1 MTQLAVQFSTHNCAS
16 SKPLEEYAL
25 KKLETVAR
33 HFNNILDVKFTFDVL
48 GEHRHKASVICH
60 VPKHKLFA
68 DFTGEDMYGAIDK
81 VVDKL
86 DKLVREHKDR
96 MRSH

>member
-1 MTQLAVQFSTHNCAS
+1 MTQSAVQFSTHNCAS

-25 KKLETVAR
+25 KKLETVSR
-33 HFNNILDVKFTFDVL
+33 HFNKILDVKFTFDVL
-48 GEHRHKASVICH
+48 GERRHRASVTCH
-60 VPKHKLFA
+60 VPGKPLHA
-68 DFTGEDMYGAIDK
+68 DFTAEDMYVAIDR

-86 DKLVREHKDR
+86 DHLVCVHKDK